1 MNSKTTSPSNMTFH
15 DIPVEWA
22 LLPRRAASAGTRR
35 RTAGSGHETL
45 SGTSGGR
52 SRRPVGRVL
61 YRPFPGGDDHS
72 SGTSVAGRLVRPTR
86 AATRRTPAGAVCPG
100 LPLLF
105 GLAPGGV
112 CPAGSVAEAAG
123 RSYRPVSPLPA
134 GGRARRAGGLFSV
147 ALSLGSPPPGVTR
160 HRVSVEPGLSS
171 PGRVSPLA
179 GRGHPAVWPGL
190 DWRPASPGQAT
201 MQISVFGSIPLPS
214 RPPWR
219 APPFQDRRC
228 R

>member
-1 MNSKTTSPSNMTFH
+1 MTFH
-15 DIPVEWA
+15 DASLERAPQ
-22 LLPRRAASAGTRR
+22 PRRTASAGIRR
-35 RTAGSGHETL
+35 RIRRL
-45 SGTSGGR
+45 RRGTPAKPARGR

-134 GGRARRAGGLFSV
+134 GGRARGPAVCFLRHFPWGRPRRALPGTVPPWSPDLPRRAGCPARPSGLLDRASIQTFS
-147 ALSLGSPPPGVTR
+147 
-160 HRVSVEPGLSS
+160 SS
-171 PGRVSPLA
+171 SRK
-179 GRGHPAVWPGL
+179 R
-190 DWRPASPGQAT
+190 AS
-201 MQISVFGSIPLPS
+201 SSHSSS
-214 RPPWR
+214 RAAIWVR
-219 APPFQDRRC
+219 APLNSSAACANRSGSRS
-228 R
+228 

>member
-1 MNSKTTSPSNMTFH
+1 MTF
-15 DIPVEWA
+15 DDAPVEGA
-22 LLPRRAASAGTRR
+22 PQLCRTASAGTMSMS
-35 RTAGSGHETL
+35 A
-45 SGTSGGR
+45 GGR

-86 AATRRTPAGAVCPG
+86 AATRRTPAGTVRPG

-112 CPAGSVAEAAG
+112 YPAGSVAEAAG

-134 GGRARRAGGLFSV
+134 GGRTRRAGGLFSV

-160 HRVSVEPGLSS
+160 HRSSVEPGPSS
-171 PGRVSPLA
+171 PGRAPGAAVRPSGPNLHSDLFELFAQEGEFEPLLLEGCNFGPRTAQQLRHMREPSGVALVEA
-179 GRGHPAVWPGL
+179 GVGKHAL
-190 DWRPASPGQAT
+190 
-201 MQISVFGSIPLPS
+201 
-214 RPPWR
+214 
-219 APPFQDRRC
+219 
-228 R
+228 